1 MVKAFHKVQKQI
13 SKKRG
18 GRLNSLHEN
27 SRDSR
32 RLRTAGAREDK
43 ITKLLATA
51 SRANRTYVDRVAF
64 FQAAVE
70 GTSAPIGEEELRV
83 LTARYIARDDEE
95 LAGLRTQRRSGRP
108 SSSQEDQ
115 IRHRIEMEE
124 NEFKSGFWIP
134 DLRDDEGVRK
144 LRAWNGNWSSLNTL
158 KFVRISRE
166 SGIRASTFPPK
177 GLS

>member
-1 MVKAFHKVQKQI
+1 M
-13 SKKRG
+13 
-18 GRLNSLHEN
+18 
-27 SRDSR
+27 
-32 RLRTAGAREDK
+32 
-43 ITKLLATA
+43 
-51 SRANRTYVDRVAF
+51 DRVAF

-83 LTARYIARDDEE
+83 LTARSARIVINPKQTADLYRYIARDDEE